1 MQDDWPKNRARRGRI
16 ISFEKFCKKYG
27 LQAEAAHRLYK
38 ISGPSEY
45 DLDLLM
51 AAKGIV
57 PTKSEGPTP

>member
-1 MQDDWPKNRARRGRI
+1 MQNDWPKKRARRGKV
-16 ISFEKFCKKYG
+16 ISVEEFCKKYE
-27 LQAEAAHRLYK
+27 LQPEEAHRLYK

-57 PTKSEGPTP
+57 PTKSEGPTL